1 MESKISKNA
10 GPVKWAAIAATAL
23 MIVLFARAI
32 TAVRGIFAGGEP
44 DASRRIYFAN
54 HASHG
59 DFVLIWTVLPPA
71 LRKRTRPVAA
81 AEYWT
86 SSALRRF
93 IGRSVF
99 NAVLIDRD
107 PTRDA
112 RSAIATMADALDQGN
127 SLIIFPEGTRNASED
142 ILLPF
147 KSGLYHLA
155 RAYPGVDLVP
165 VWIDNL
171 NRVMPKGGLLP
182 VPIICSVTFGA
193 PLRLESSENRRAF
206 LERARSTLLAMA
218 PRRDH
223 R

>member
-1 MESKISKNA
+1 MFEYVAKLA
-10 GPVKWAAIAATAL
+10 PVKLAAIAATASI
-23 MIVLFARAI
+23 IVLTARAI
-32 TAVRGIFAGGEP
+32 TAVRGIFLVAEP
-44 DASRRIYFAN
+44 KPGTRIYFAN

-59 DFVLIWTVLPPA
+59 DFVLVWTVLPPA

-107 PTRDA
+107 PKHDA
-112 RSAIATMADALDQGN
+112 RCAIASMANALEQGD
-127 SLIIFPEGTRNASED
+127 SLIIFPEGTRNVSED
-142 ILLPF
+142 ALLPF
-147 KSGLYHLA
+147 RSGLYHLA
-155 RAYPGVDLVP
+155 RAQPHVDLVP

-171 NRVMPKGGLLP
+171 NRVMPKGRLLP

-193 PLRLESSENRRAF
+193 PLRVETSENRQAF
-206 LERARSTLLAMA
+206 LERARSALLATA
-218 PRRDH
+218 PQSEDR
-223 R
+223 